1 MRKFFL
7 FIALM
12 ISGVGLINAQS
23 IGDYTT
29 INYEGYSLKFTVTSV
44 VNSECEVDGYARP
57 TEAMAIEIPSK
68 VIIQGKEYNVTS
80 IGVSAFVPTWKI
92 TNITIPNSI
101 TSIGNYAFN
110 NCNMLTSIIIPNSVT
125 SIGNE
130 VFYGCTGLE
139 AVTLS
144 ESLIEISYKAFYNCS
159 KLSNIILPSNITT
172 IGSSAFS
179 GCTMLTSITIPNNVT
194 TIGSNAFYGCKF
206 TSITI
211 PNSVKTIGEDAFRMG
226 TLKTVSFEE
235 NSQLTTLSGFQYT
248 SLETITIPN
257 TVTTLGQNAFS
268 NCSSLSNLTLNEGL
282 LTIGSSAF
290 QGCTRIESMTIP
302 NTVTSI
308 GSSAFQGC
316 TKLASIVIPNSVTA
330 IGSSAFSGCTGLT
343 NVTLSNNME
352 TIAQLTFNGCT
363 KLKSI
368 TIPGK
373 VRSIEYEAFS
383 GCKELTNVFISK
395 SVENMG
401 YGIFY
406 GCIELTDVV
415 FEDGSKLE
423 ELGTGNINGVFDGCT
438 RLTNVVLPEGLK
450 IIGGYTFEG
459 CTRLENVTIPSSV
472 EEIGSF
478 AFSGCSEL
486 RSVTLPDDMETI
498 EASTFQNC
506 SKLSNVTIPSRTT
519 SIGTNAFKGCVS
531 FTSVTIPNR
540 VKTISANAFSGCTG
554 VTSISFGDNPELT
567 TLNGFDGCT
576 SLTNITIPNSVKTV
590 NSGAFENCTALASI
604 SFGDNPELTQ
614 LYGFKG
620 CTSLTSITIPNSVKY
635 ISEFEGCS
643 KLANVNF
650 EEGSQHKTI
659 NGNAFRNCVSL
670 TSITIPNTVT
680 RIYYGAFYNCNKL
693 SNVTFE
699 ENSELV
705 ELGYNYKASNIN
717 YNYGTFENCTSLT
730 SITIPKSVTHIY
742 GQVFGKCTNLETV
755 IFEEGSKLEQLG
767 EKVYTSGTGTE
778 YGPFYKC
785 TSLKNIIIP
794 ESVTVIESDCFY
806 LCESLVSI
814 NIPKGVTKI
823 GSHTFQGTSLVN
835 VELPTGITYVGQ
847 YAFAYCQNLKK
858 VVLPSTLK
866 NIYNYAFSD
875 CRGIETIRIY
885 AETPPTMDNN
895 VFNLPDNIMSA
906 IVLQVPEIAVESYKS
921 KTPWKYFNI
930 TTFPGTGSTINI
942 NYGSYALDFVV
953 TNIEPAECKVSCSSN
968 PASPT
973 AVNIPGTILSNG
985 ITYKVTEVADNA
997 FHNCT
1002 NVTGAT
1008 MQTGI
1013 KIIGES
1019 AFSGCT
1025 SLNNMVVPEGV
1036 ERLKES
1042 AFAGCT
1048 SMTNI
1053 SIPSTTL
1060 LIEEEC
1066 FSNCTSLLTMRCDA
1080 TFVPETAANAFNYIP
1095 ISLNIQVPANAVNAY
1110 KNAEPWR
1117 NYNITKYY
1125 PYQIGDHTVVDYD
1138 GYSLKYTVTSLEPA
1152 ECEVLCSTKPTTMK
1166 TISIPRNITYMDTE
1180 FEVTSIAASGFAS
1193 CGLLKGVEISDKIET
1208 IGDKAFA
1215 SCMNLD
1221 IIKCHAEEVPTTAM
1235 NAFENLSSELS
1246 IQVPASSLEAYQ
1258 VAEPWSNFNV
1268 TTLPEVGMSTIVDY
1282 DGYSLKFMITN
1293 LQPAECEVICSTKPL
1308 RRMSISIPATATIGG
1323 DIYNVTSLG
1332 EYAFANATNISTIKC
1347 HIENVPT
1354 TASTAFS
1361 NVSQSMKIQVPS
1373 NSVSSY
1379 QANAIWNKFDISA
1392 GFYSTITATSN
1403 NNYYGTVTGGGNYT
1417 DGTTATLK
1425 ATASEDCSFISWTEN
1440 GEVVSN
1446 NAQYNFVVNDDRE
1459 LVANFL
1465 SGNYWV
1471 ADVSNYPSR
1480 MTVVGQIQIDGVDQ
1494 NVTTLEVGAF
1504 CGYELRGSARAKYN
1518 SASGKYLVQFEIG
1531 GDANETISF
1540 KLYNHQTATEMTLI
1554 APENINFVADGTAG
1568 DTNNPHI
1575 LNFVSK
1581 VNITAEV
1588 NPSDIGTIDGT
1599 GIYTIGDEVTLTA
1612 STTSS
1617 EYLFVS
1623 WTENGVVVSV
1633 NETYSFIADKNRNL
1647 IANYSINNYWNVD
1660 DSPFNSNM
1668 TIIAVVQIDD
1678 VELNSSNYEVGAFC
1692 NGELRGSERLK
1703 LEQDLDRYFM
1713 YLTVY
1718 GETNDLISFKLYDH
1732 STQTVSDLTH
1742 LEKINFEVNGT
1753 IGNLMEPYTFNFLS
1767 GVTISVICNPNQAGT
1782 VSGTGKYPLESTAT
1796 LTATANDGFVFK
1808 NWTLDGEVVSTNV
1821 TYSFIVEQA
1830 TELVANFNYVHET
1843 ELREGWTWYSTYV
1856 NVSGSEGL
1864 NMMKEDLAESAI
1876 QIKGQ
1881 NNFVNNQNGIWYGQ
1895 LNGLSSDQMYMIH
1908 MSEAATLEMTGEL
1921 IDPSECPI
1929 TLSTNWKWISYPLNY
1944 SMNLVTALSNY
1955 TPSNGDYIKSQNN
1968 GFAQYYSSLGWRG
1981 TLNSLTP
1988 GQGYMYQNTSG
1999 SVRTLVFADNS
2010 TKEMTKENV
2019 TTENNRWTP
2028 NESKYPTNMT
2038 MIAVVESDS
2047 NFEVAA
2053 FSDGECRGSARP
2065 VYIEELDKNI
2075 VFMTIYGEGNET
2087 INFRYY
2093 DINDD
2098 EEYVITNTMIFGA
2111 NATVGDLM
2119 DPYVLKLATVNI
2131 DEYSENVINIYPNP
2145 ADKNAEIHFATECE
2159 KVEVYN
2165 SLGVKISEYENVN
2178 HIDGIETSGVYMIK
2192 VIMNGD
2198 VKYDRIVVR

>member
-12 ISGVGLINAQS
+12 ISAVGLNAQS

-44 VNSECEVDGYARP
+44 EPAECEVICSTKP
-57 TEAMAIEIPSK
+57 TVYVSITIPSK
-68 VIIQGKEYNVTS
+68 VEIGNLECTVTKIANGAFDMDSSNGKYIENII
-80 IGVSAFVPTWKI
+80 
-92 TNITIPNSI
+92 IPNTV
-101 TSIGNYAFN
+101 TSIGNYAFR
-110 NCNMLTSIIIPNSVT
+110 
-125 SIGNE
+125 
-130 VFYGCTGLE
+130 YCTG
-139 AVTLS
+139 
-144 ESLIEISYKAFYNCS
+144 
-159 KLSNIILPSNITT
+159 
-172 IGSSAFS
+172 
-179 GCTMLTSITIPNNVT
+179 LTSITIPNNIIQIGGGSFFGCEYLEEILFEDNSKLELLGELSGSGVVGVFQNCNRLLNIT
-194 TIGSNAFYGCKF
+194 IPNGVRTIGMETFYGCDKLENVYIPNTVETIGGSTFAYCENLKIIEFEENSLLEELDNRMFYKCKKLEIIEVPSRVRNIGKETFYECSGLTSVAIPNSVETIESHAFYGCSGL
-206 TSITI
+206 TSVAIPNSVETIESHAFYECSGLTSVAIPNSVETIESHAFYGCSGLASLTI
-211 PNSVKTIGEDAFRMG
+211 PNSVLEIYQSAFGNCINLISISFEDNSKLKTI
-226 TLKTVSFEE
+226 
-235 NSQLTTLSGFQYT
+235 SGFGGCK
-248 SLETITIPN
+248 SLVDI
-257 TVTTLGQNAFS
+257 L
-268 NCSSLSNLTLNEGL
+268 
-282 LTIGSSAF
+282 
-290 QGCTRIESMTIP
+290 
-302 NTVTSI
+302 
-308 GSSAFQGC
+308 
-316 TKLASIVIPNSVTA
+316 IPNSVTK
-330 IGSSAFSGCTGLT
+330 IGAGAFGGCESLKNVLIPNKVVSIESSAFYNCT
-343 NVTLSNNME
+343 S
-352 TIAQLTFNGCT
+352 
-363 KLKSI
+363 
-368 TIPGK
+368 
-373 VRSIEYEAFS
+373 
-383 GCKELTNVFISK
+383 
-395 SVENMG
+395 
-401 YGIFY
+401 
-406 GCIELTDVV
+406 
-415 FEDGSKLE
+415 
-423 ELGTGNINGVFDGCT
+423 
-438 RLTNVVLPEGLK
+438 
-450 IIGGYTFEG
+450 
-459 CTRLENVTIPSSV
+459 LENVIFDDGAKIKEINHGGSSY
-472 EEIGSF
+472 
-478 AFSGCSEL
+478 
-486 RSVTLPDDMETI
+486 R
-498 EASTFQNC
+498 
-506 SKLSNVTIPSRTT
+506 
-519 SIGTNAFKGCVS
+519 
-531 FTSVTIPNR
+531 
-540 VKTISANAFSGCTG
+540 
-554 VTSISFGDNPELT
+554 
-567 TLNGFDGCT
+567 
-576 SLTNITIPNSVKTV
+576 
-590 NSGAFENCTALASI
+590 GAFES
-604 SFGDNPELTQ
+604 
-614 LYGFKG
+614 
-620 CTSLTSITIPNSVKY
+620 CTSLTSIVIPKSIKKIANNSFKGCTNLNM
-635 ISEFEGCS
+635 ISFETNSELTYLDGFEGCS
-643 KLANVNF
+643 KLTSVNL
-650 EEGSQHKTI
+650 EECSKLTTI
-659 NGNAFRNCVSL
+659 YESAFKNCV
-670 TSITIPNTVT
+670 
-680 RIYYGAFYNCNKL
+680 
-693 SNVTFE
+693 
-699 ENSELV
+699 
-705 ELGYNYKASNIN
+705 
-717 YNYGTFENCTSLT
+717 SLT

-742 GQVFGKCTNLETV
+742 GQAFGECTNLETV

-767 EKVYTSGTGTE
+767 EGVNPSGSSN
-778 YGPFYKC
+778 YQGPFYKC

-794 ESVTVIESDCFY
+794 ESVAVIENYCFY

-823 GSHTFQGTSLVN
+823 GIRTFQGTSLVN
-835 VELPTGITYVGQ
+835 VELPTGITYVGE

-858 VVLPSTLK
+858 VVLPSTLN
-866 NIYNYAFSD
+866 NIHNYAFSD

-885 AETPPTMDNN
+885 AETPPTMGTN

-942 NYGSYALDFVV
+942 NYGSYALDFIV
-953 TNIEPAECKVSCSSN
+953 TSVEPAECKVSCSSN

-973 AVNIPGTILSNG
+973 SVNIPGIVLSNG

-997 FHNCT
+997 FLNCT
-1002 NVTGAT
+1002 NVTGVT

-1036 ERLKES
+1036 ERLNES

-1080 TFVPETAANAFNYIP
+1080 MFVPETAANAFNYIP

-1138 GYSLKYTVTSLEPA
+1138 GYSLKYTVKNLEPA
-1152 ECEVLCSTKPTTMK
+1152 EFEVSCSTKPTTMK

-1215 SCMNLD
+1215 SCMNLE

-1361 NVSQSMKIQVPS
+1361 NVSQSMKIQVHS

-1446 NAQYNFVVNDDRE
+1446 NSQYNFVVNDDRE

-1554 APENINFVADGTAG
+1554 APENINFVANGITG

-1767 GVTISVICNPNQAGT
+1767 GVTVSVICNPNQAGT

-2038 MIAVVESDS
+2038 IIAVVESDS
-2047 NFEVAA
+2047 DFEVAA
-2053 FSDGECRGSARP
+2053 FSDEECRGSARP

-2075 VFMTIYGEGNET
+2075 VFMTIYGEGDET

-2093 DINDD
+2093 DINND

-2111 NATVGDLM
+2111 NSTVGDLM

-2131 DEYSENVINIYPNP
+2131 DEHSENVINIYPNP
-2145 ADKNAEIHFATECE
+2145 ADRNAEIHFATECE
-2159 KVEVYN
+2159 KIEVYN